1 MQPSHNSATHYKAF
15 FWRYHSGAPTPAPPR
30 HPPYWALTVRE
41 VSLAAV
47 ALAARRARR
56 QSPVLQLAGVKKI
69 SPHENPRTSS

>member
-15 FWRYHSGAPTPAPPR
+15 FWLYHFGAPTPAPPR

-41 VSLAAV
+41 VSLATV
-47 ALAARRARR
+47 ALATRRARR
-56 QSPVLQLAGVKKI
+56 QSSVLQLADVKKI